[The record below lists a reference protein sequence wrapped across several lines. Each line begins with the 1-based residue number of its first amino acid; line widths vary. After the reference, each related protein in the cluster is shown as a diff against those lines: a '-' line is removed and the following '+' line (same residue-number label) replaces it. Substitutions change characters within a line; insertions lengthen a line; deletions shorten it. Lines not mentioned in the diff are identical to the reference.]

1 MFFFQ
6 FEFPE
11 GSIILETG
19 ERAQMTEAPLSDA
32 ARLEIER
39 QVYRETET
47 QRQEI
52 DTQETNVHVSK
63 NNQRIS
69 AQSELLTDDQTETM
83 V

>member
-1 MFFFQ
+1 MYFFQ

-32 ARLEIER
+32 ERLEIER
-39 QVYRETET
+39 QVHRETET